1 MSNTI
6 KPTKTFQETLKYLGK
21 DFSSKVIDGE
31 LCGYFKI
38 NDCYDI
44 EISGMNN
51 NRVKN
56 LNFTIYV
63 WNIKNGMYIKE
74 QKTVH
79 SLSELKRSLDSLIE
93 HYSNEPDQQ

>member
-1 MSNTI
+1 MNTTI

-21 DFSSKVIDGE
+21 DFSPKVIDGE
-31 LCGYFKI
+31 LCGYIKI

-56 LNFTIYV
+56 PNFTIYI

-79 SLSELKRSLDSLIE
+79 SLPELKSSLASLIKQ
-93 HYSNEPDQQ
+93 YSNEPDQQ